1 MTTATKKPLSA
12 ARLSEIDSELRM
24 PRRTYHAFDSLGKV
38 REAFRLPVTMGA
50 PKEEREALDMA
61 FDAAGGYST
70 IFESLQQHAYDM
82 GQFPVTSFIGYGAL
96 QQIAQNGMIRACVQT
111 VADDITREWIEVKGG
126 DDTPQEDVHRL
137 EDLLE
142 SKYHL
147 KELFHSVAATVGYM
161 GGAFIFIDTGAEG
174 EDLSLPLRISSLS
187 AEMSEGMALRFTLVD
202 PVNVTPGDYNASN
215 PLRPDYMQPKWWWVL
230 GQKVHTSRMIPVF
243 DNPPP
248 LLLRP
253 SYNFLGIPQ
262 AQILWDYVLHW
273 NECRIYTANLLKK
286 VSLLV
291 FKTDVTGALS
301 TAGGVQAIDTK
312 MQMLG
317 RYRDND
323 SVAVCDKTDE
333 DIANVQTSIA
343 GCTDIVRQSLEMIA
357 AINRTPAVKL
367 LGISPSGFNAT
378 GESDL
383 KNYYDHIRTKQE
395 TLRPAVEQCLKAIEI
410 AETGKIDPS
419 ITFDFRLLGTDN
431 DSAKA
436 MNAQTRIN
444 TLGAA
449 LDRQVISPEEMRQA
463 VKADPDMGLDF
474 ISDEMPDMG
483 DPQQMQ
489 TDEPDASGLADMMA
503 SQAEE
508 QTKAEADAKAKA
520 VPGHEDGM
528 KLAMQERTE
537 EAGNA

>member
-126 DDTPQEDVHRL
+126 DGTPQEDVCRL

-161 GGAFIFIDTGAEG
+161 GGAFIFIDTGAESA
-174 EDLSLPLRISSLS
+174 DLSLPLRISSLS

-215 PLRPDYMQPKWWWVL
+215 PLRPDYMRPKCWWVL
-230 GQKVHTSRMIPVF
+230 GQKVHASRMISVF

-508 QTKAEADAKAKA
+508 QAKAEADAKAKA
-520 VPGHEDGM
+520 APGHEDGM
-528 KLAMQERTE
+528 KLAMQERAE